1 MSTFLQTYRSP
12 LNSSK
17 FKQLYSFPRADRFTN
32 QSYISKAPY
41 YDNKVSSMGKRS
53 TSFGY
58 GTKMSFENKAAVTPP
73 DHYSKQGFF

>member
-12 LNSSK
+12 LNNSK
-17 FKQLYSFPRADRFTN
+17 FKQLYSFPKADRFTN

-58 GTKMSFENKAAVTPP
+58 GTKISFENKAAVPPP
-73 DHYSKQGFF
+73 DHYNKQGFF